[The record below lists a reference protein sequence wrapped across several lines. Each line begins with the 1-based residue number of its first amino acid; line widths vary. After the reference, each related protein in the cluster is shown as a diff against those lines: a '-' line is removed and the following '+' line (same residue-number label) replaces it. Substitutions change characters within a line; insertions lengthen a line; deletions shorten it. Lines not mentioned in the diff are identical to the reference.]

1 MYIIRTCVVKGGAAE
16 FRVMPVP
23 RDLYGELDISQ
34 LVATIRLPSGI
45 EEPCGLAKV
54 PGGYLG
60 TYSYLYNVLSHTP
73 YNTVLYFTYF
83 TLLSVCTL
91 DRLID

>member
-1 MYIIRTCVVKGGAAE
+1 MFEYMPRSIVVSFHVTFSGVCISEGGAAE

-34 LVATIRLPSGI
+34 LVATIRLPSGR

-60 TYSYLYNVLSHTP
+60 TISISFGRV
-73 YNTVLYFTYF
+73 
-83 TLLSVCTL
+83 
-91 DRLID
+91 